1 MRIVKYIIIILV
13 FILAVSILL
22 SGCEQQMNQKVRLME
37 VTHSVFYAPQYV
49 AIHEGYFEEE
59 GIDIELSTGEG
70 ADKVMT
76 AVLADQ
82 ADIGFMGPEAAIY
95 VHNEGRE
102 DHAQI
107 FAQLTQTDGS
117 FLMGRE
123 EEPDFKWEDLKGKT
137 IIGGRKGGV
146 PLMTLEYVLKK
157 HGLTPGVDVEVLTNI
172 QFALMAG
179 AFTGG
184 TGDYVTL
191 FEPIASTLENEGS
204 GYVLASVGVAG
215 GNIPFTAYA
224 AKMSFIEENK
234 DLIQRFTNAIYK
246 GQQFVKD
253 KSPEEI
259 AKAIQPAFPDSDLE
273 LLTQVA
279 KRYKEQDSW
288 PTNPV
293 LKEKDFNHLQDI
305 MELAGEL
312 DKRAPYDELV
322 TNEFAEKS
330 ATNNYNYSI

>member
-1 MRIVKYIIIILV
+1 MRNAKYTLLALV
-13 FILAVSILL
+13 ILL
-22 SGCEQQMNQKVRLME
+22 LVSFVVAGCGQQGKQKVRLIE

-49 AIHEGYFEEE
+49 AIHEGYFADE
-59 GIDIELSTGEG
+59 GIDIELTTGEG

-76 AVLADQ
+76 AVLAGQ

-95 VHNEGRE
+95 VYNEGKE
-102 DHAQI
+102 DYAQV

-117 FLMGRE
+117 FLVGRE
-123 EEPDFKWEDLKGKT
+123 PDPDFKWEDLKGKT

-146 PLMTLEYVLKK
+146 PEMSLEYVLKK

-191 FEPIASTLENEGS
+191 FEPVASAVENEGS
-204 GYVLASVGVAG
+204 GYVLASVGVAA
-215 GNIPFTAYA
+215 GNIPFTTYA
-224 AKMSFIEENK
+224 AKKSFIEKNK
-234 DLIQRFTNAIYK
+234 DLIQRFTNAIYR
-246 GQQFVKD
+246 GQQFVHE

-259 AKAIQPAFPDSDLE
+259 AKAIQPAFPDSDLG

-279 KRYKEQDSW
+279 KRYKDQNSW
-288 PTNPV
+288 PDNPV
-293 LKEKDFNHLQDI
+293 LKEEDFYHLQEI
-305 MELAGEL
+305 MEMAGEL
-312 DKRAPYDELV
+312 DKIAPYDQLIN
-322 TNEFAEKS
+322 NEFAEK
-330 ATNNYNYSI
+330 AIE

>member
-1 MRIVKYIIIILV
+1 MRTTKHILLALALL
-13 FILAVSILL
+13 LAVSFVI
-22 SGCEQQMNQKVRLME
+22 SGCGQQKNQKVRLME

-59 GIDIELSTGEG
+59 GIDIELTTGEG

-76 AVLADQ
+76 AVLAGQ
-82 ADIGFMGPEAAIY
+82 VEIGFMGPEAAIY
-95 VHNEGRE
+95 VHNEGKE

-117 FLMGRE
+117 FLVGRE
-123 EEPDFKWEDLKGKT
+123 PEPDFKWEDLKGKT

-146 PLMTLEYVLKK
+146 PEMTLEYVLKK

-191 FEPIASTLENEGS
+191 FEPVASTLENEGA
-204 GYVLASVGVAG
+204 GHVLASVGVAG
-215 GNIPFTAYA
+215 GNIPFTAYS
-224 AKMSFIEENK
+224 AKKSFIAKNK
-234 DLIQRFTNAIYK
+234 DLIQRFANAIYK
-246 GQQFVKD
+246 GQQFVSE

-259 AKAIQPAFPDSDLE
+259 AKAIQPAFPDSDLA

-279 KRYKEQDSW
+279 TRYKEQGSW
-288 PTNPV
+288 PTHPA
-293 LKEKDFNHLQDI
+293 LKEEDFNHLQDI
-305 MELAGEL
+305 MEMAGEL

-322 TNEFAEKS
+322 NNVFAEKVS
-330 ATNNYNYSI
+330 K

>member
-1 MRIVKYIIIILV
+1 MRTMKYILLALALV
-13 FILAVSILL
+13 LAMSFVI
-22 SGCEQQMNQKVRLME
+22 SGCGGQQGNQKVRLME

-59 GIDIELSTGEG
+59 GIDIELTTGEG

-76 AVLADQ
+76 AVLAGQ
-82 ADIGFMGPEAAIY
+82 VEIGFMGPEAAIY

-102 DHAQI
+102 DYAQI

-117 FLMGRE
+117 FLMGRK
-123 EEPDFKWEDLKGKT
+123 EEPDFQWENLRGKT
-137 IIGGRKGGV
+137 VIGGRKGGV

-224 AKMSFIEENK
+224 ANKSFIEENK

-246 GQQFVKD
+246 GQQFVQE

-273 LLTQVA
+273 LLSQVA
-279 KRYKEQDSW
+279 QRYKEQDSW

-293 LKEKDFNHLQDI
+293 LKEEDFNHLQDI
-305 MELAGEL
+305 MEMAGEL
-312 DKRAPYDELV
+312 DKRAPYEELV
-322 TNEFAEKS
+322 TNEFADKV
-330 ATNNYNYSI
+330 TK

>member
-1 MRIVKYIIIILV
+1 MKYRRYMLVLLVLILGIV
-13 FILAVSILL
+13 FIFP
-22 SGCEQQMNQKVRLME
+22 GCGQQKNRKVRLME

-76 AVLADQ
+76 AVLAGQ
-82 ADIGFMGPEAAIY
+82 VEIGFMGPEAAIY
-95 VHNEGRE
+95 VYNEGKE
-102 DHAQI
+102 DHAEI

-117 FLMGRE
+117 FLVGRE
-123 EEPDFKWEDLKGKT
+123 PEPDFKWENLRGST
-137 IIGGRKGGV
+137 IIGGRQGGV
-146 PLMTLEYVLKK
+146 PEMTLEYVLKK

-191 FEPIASTLENEGS
+191 FEPVAAALENVGT
-204 GYVLASVGVAG
+204 GHVLASVGVAG

-224 AKMSFIEENK
+224 AKKTFIKENN
-234 DLIQRFTNAIYK
+234 DLIQGFTNAITK
-246 GQQFVKD
+246 GLKFVNERP
-253 KSPEEI
+253 PEDI
-259 AKAIQPAFPDSDLE
+259 AKAIMPAFPDNDLD

-279 KRYKEQDSW
+279 KRYKEQGSW
-288 PTNPV
+288 PDHPA
-293 LKEKDFNHLQDI
+293 LKEEDLNHLQDI
-305 MELAGEL
+305 MEMAGEL
-312 DKRAPYDELV
+312 DQRAPYDKLV
-322 TNEFAEKS
+322 NNHFALKAAE
-330 ATNNYNYSI
+330 

>member
-1 MRIVKYIIIILV
+1 MRALKYTLIAFILLLAILV
-13 FILAVSILL
+13 LTL
-22 SGCEQQMNQKVRLME
+22 GCGNQKHQKVRLVE

-49 AIHEGYFEEE
+49 AIHEGYFKEE
-59 GIDIELSTGEG
+59 GIDIDLTTGEG

-76 AVLADQ
+76 AVLAGQ
-82 ADIGFMGPEAAIY
+82 AEIGFMGPEAAIY
-95 VHNEGRE
+95 VYNEGKE
-102 DHAQI
+102 DHAEI

-123 EEPDFKWEDLKGKT
+123 EEPDFQWGDLKGKT

-146 PLMTLEYVLKK
+146 PEMTLEYVLKS

-191 FEPIASTLENEGS
+191 FEPVASTLENEGS
-204 GYVLASVGVAG
+204 GHVLASVGVAG

-224 AKMSFIEENK
+224 AKKSFIEKNK

-246 GQQFVKD
+246 GQQFVNSKT
-253 KSPEEI
+253 PEEI
-259 AKAIQPAFPDSDLE
+259 AAAIKPAFPDSDLD
-273 LLTQVA
+273 LLTMVA
-279 KRYKEQDSW
+279 RRYQEQGSW
-288 PTNPV
+288 PTGPA
-293 LKEKDFNHLQDI
+293 LKEEDFNHLQDI
-305 MELAGEL
+305 MEMAGEL
-312 DKRAPYDELV
+312 DERAPYDKLV
-322 TNEFAEKS
+322 TNEFAHNVAE
-330 ATNNYNYSI
+330 